1 MVFDS
6 CQIYE
11 GTKLARFVE
20 DILMKNSEK
29 ELVITH
35 EDKRKTL
42 LDEVAF
48 YCKELN
54 MEYPKGYPDE
64 ISVEALQDFVE
75 CWSEFDPLPELK

>member
-6 CQIYE
+6 FQIYG

-42 LDEVAF
+42 LDTEQ
-48 YCKELN
+48 YWKW
-54 MEYPKGYPDE
+54 
-64 ISVEALQDFVE
+64 VERQKLR
-75 CWSEFDPLPELK
+75 